1 MNFLHQDIVDFIR
14 ELYQTAEFIP
24 LHEPK
29 FVGNEKAYVTDCIDS
44 TFVSSVGKYVNR
56 FEQMMATYTG
66 AKYAI
71 ATVNGTA
78 ALHIALKLVGVDPGD
93 EVITQPL
100 SFIATCNAISY
111 CGAKPVFVDVDRDT
125 LGMSP
130 DSLRPFLVANT
141 TQTSAGCINN
151 ATGRKISAVVPMHT
165 FGHPCRI
172 EEIARICEEF
182 GIPLIEDAAES
193 LGSYYQGRH
202 TGTFGKLAAFSFNGN
217 KTITTGGGG
226 MIITDDETLAKR
238 AKHITTTAKCLHPF
252 EFVHDEIGYNYRL
265 PNINAALGCA
275 QMESLPRFLES
286 KRSIASAYANFFAA
300 SNITFIE
307 EPTEARSNYWLN
319 ALILEDK
326 QARDV
331 FLEELNG
338 AGVMSRPV
346 WRLMNE
352 LAMFQDCQ
360 CSALPNAKW
369 LEARVVNIPSSPTR
383 LDGGAS
389 GKTILGKPEKAKII
403 K

>member
-1 MNFLHQDIVDFIR
+1 MTHHNVIALIR
-14 ELYQTAEFIP
+14 SIYQTAEFIP

-29 FVGNEKAYVTDCIDS
+29 FVGNEKAYVIDCIDS
-44 TFVSSVGKYVNR
+44 TFVSSVGKYVDQ
-56 FEQMMATYTG
+56 FEQMMAAYTG

-78 ALHIALKLVGVDPGD
+78 ALHIALKLVGVNQGD

-111 CGAKPVFVDVDRDT
+111 CGATPVFVDVDRDT

-130 DSLRPFLVANT
+130 DSLQSFLVENVT
-141 TQTSAGCINN
+141 KTSEGCINKT
-151 ATGRKISAVVPMHT
+151 TGRKISAVVPMHT
-165 FGHPCRI
+165 FGLPCRI
-172 EEIARICEEF
+172 DEIAKICEKF
-182 GIPLIEDAAES
+182 GIPLTEDAAES

-226 MIITDDETLAKR
+226 MIITNDEVLAKR
-238 AKHITTTAKCLHPF
+238 AKHITTTAKQPHSY

-275 QMESLPRFLES
+275 QMESLPQLLAS
-286 KRSIASAYANFFAA
+286 KRLIAAAYAKFFSA
-300 SNITFIE
+300 SNFTFVE
-307 EPTEARSNYWLN
+307 ELNQASSNYWLN
-319 ALILEDK
+319 ALILKDM
-326 QARDV
+326 QTRDL
-331 FLEELNG
+331 FLKELNK

-352 LAMFQDCQ
+352 LIMFQDCQ
-360 CSALPNAKW
+360 STELPNAKW
-369 LEARVVNIPSSPTR
+369 LEERVVNIPSSAR
-383 LDGGAS
+383 VQ
-389 GKTILGKPEKAKII
+389 
-403 K
+403 